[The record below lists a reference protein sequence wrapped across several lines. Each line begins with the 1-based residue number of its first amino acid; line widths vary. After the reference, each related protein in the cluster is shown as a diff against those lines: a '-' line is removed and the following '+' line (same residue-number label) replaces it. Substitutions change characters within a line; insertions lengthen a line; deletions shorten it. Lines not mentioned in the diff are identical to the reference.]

1 MQTINNLIYKYW
13 HLIICILKLL
23 SQKYYDILINTCQ
36 LLYLC
41 FNIFSINKNNSSLY
55 IEKSYSLLI
64 KYKILQ
70 KSIILYNIFI
80 QYNIKRS
87 SYVSFSNISA
97 LEL

>member
-1 MQTINNLIYKYW
+1 MQTINKNIYKYW

-23 SQKYYDILINTCQ
+23 SQKYYDTLINTCQ
-36 LLYLC
+36 LMELC
-41 FNIFSINKNNSSLY
+41 FNIFFINKNNSSLFL
-55 IEKSYSLLI
+55 EKSYLLLI
-64 KYKILQ
+64 MYKILH